1 MQNILMAHLQN
12 TVIVIALD
20 VVIVLESAVLE
31 AVQL

>member
-1 MQNILMAHLQN
+1 MAHLQN

>member
-12 TVIVIALD
+12 TVIVTALD